1 MDSRRFS
8 KCQFTLDHFV
18 FHFVYTLLTTR
29 IDAVLFNICFG
40 GYEMKNNL
48 TEVVAIL
55 DMSGSMSSL
64 KEDTIGSYN
73 TMLKEQQEKDRR
85 MLVTTYVFN
94 NDYHMVHDRV
104 PISEVSMMTDKDYRP
119 SGCTALLD
127 TMGDAIRHI
136 EQIHHYAR
144 AEDVPEHTVFF
155 IITDG
160 LENASRKYSS
170 DDIKKLVGQKREASG
185 WEFIYLASNI
195 DAVETASHI
204 GIPREMSVDYMP
216 DVKGTRTAY
225 KAASRAMDCITDE
238 VELCRCPDLWRD
250 EVDKD
255 FLKRK

>member
-1 MDSRRFS
+1 
-8 KCQFTLDHFV
+8 
-18 FHFVYTLLTTR
+18 
-29 IDAVLFNICFG
+29 
-40 GYEMKNNL
+40 MKNNL

-136 EQIHHYAR
+136 EQIHRYAR

-225 KAASRAMDCITDE
+225 KAASRAMDCIE
-238 VELCRCPDLWRD
+238 EAMELCRCPDLWRD